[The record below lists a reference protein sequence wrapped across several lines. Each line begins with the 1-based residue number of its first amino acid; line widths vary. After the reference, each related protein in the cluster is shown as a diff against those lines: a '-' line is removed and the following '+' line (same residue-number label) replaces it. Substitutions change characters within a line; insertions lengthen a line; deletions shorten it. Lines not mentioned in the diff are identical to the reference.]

1 VGRAVNAE
9 SQRELAASGL
19 PPVSTWTGSVTNP
32 PARSSQDCRNAANAL
47 RRAGASATAL
57 WSGTYKCASV
67 SLDGDVWPGDALAI
81 EAPSAGLIAEVIVR
95 TVKLSYRAS
104 LPDVVDYEIA
114 FANDWAEDLAIKT
127 SSTVPTDAWLPAP
140 VSPEYLPN
148 VSAVTAVAMSGQ
160 SVTVYTGMTAP
171 AGGGFEIRRRD
182 NCFMPG
188 TDSDL
193 VMRSSQPILTF
204 SRSSAWDRFYLRM
217 FDGSNPPKYSE
228 FSVALIFDLPLAW

>member
-1 VGRAVNAE
+1 VQPR
-9 SQRELAASGL
+9 SG
-19 PPVSTWTGSVTNP
+19 
-32 PARSSQDCRNAANAL
+32 
-47 RRAGASATAL
+47 
-57 WSGTYKCASV
+57 
-67 SLDGDVWPGDALAI
+67 GDALAI
-81 EAPSAGLIAEVIVR
+81 EAQSAGLIAEVIVR

-140 VSPEYLPN
+140 VYPEYLPN
-148 VSAVTAVAMSGQ
+148 VSGVTAVAMSGQ